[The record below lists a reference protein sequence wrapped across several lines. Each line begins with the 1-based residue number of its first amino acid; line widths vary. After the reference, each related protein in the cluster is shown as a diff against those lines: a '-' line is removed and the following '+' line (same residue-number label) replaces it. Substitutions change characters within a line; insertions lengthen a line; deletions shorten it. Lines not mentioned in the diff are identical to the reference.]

1 MLTDFLEG
9 KSTPKIG
16 LQLLFSVVVAVISQ
30 MDNIIISFCCDV
42 V

>member
-1 MLTDFLEG
+1 MLADILEG

-16 LQLLFSVVVAVISQ
+16 LQLFSVVIAVISQ
-30 MDNIIISFCCDV
+30 TDNIIISFCCDV

>member
-1 MLTDFLEG
+1 MLTDFVEG

-16 LQLLFSVVVAVISQ
+16 LRLLFSVVIGMIRQ
-30 MDNIIISFCCDV
+30 TDNIIISFCCDV